1 MKKFMM
7 IIGLAIISA
16 MTYAQR
22 EEDLINR
29 ATKLADKMKSELALD
44 DVQYKSVKAIN
55 EEFAIKQTELRN
67 DSALTL
73 DAKRALV
80 KSLHKEKMMAINKVL
95 TKEQNTKW
103 AAYQKSQKQKYKA
116 QRKKGDHALRLQR
129 SLSLSEEQTDKI
141 KALDQE
147 FVNKFKNL
155 RSDTTL
161 TRYDFRRKVEPI
173 RDEYVEH
180 MKGILT
186 EEQFKKW
193 DRRRR
198 NRKS

>member
-1 MKKFMM
+1 MKKLMM
-7 IIGLAIISA
+7 IIGMVVTSA
-16 MTYAQR
+16 MTYGQR
-22 EEDLINR
+22 EQDVMIR
-29 ATKLADKMKSELALD
+29 ATKLADKMKSELVLD

-55 EEFAIKQTELRN
+55 EEFAIKQIKLQN

-73 DAKRALV
+73 DVKRERV
-80 KSLHKEKMMAINKVL
+80 RSLHKEKMMAINKVL
-95 TKEQNTKW
+95 TKEQSTKW
-103 AAYQKSQKQKYKA
+103 AAYQKSQKQRYKA
-116 QRKKGDHALRLQR
+116 QRKKGDHARRLQKTF
-129 SLSLSEEQTDKI
+129 SLTEDQTNKVI
-141 KALDQE
+141 ALDQE

-198 NRKS
+198 NRRS